1 MKSVRVFTDDP
12 ITDEDKKLILTSAI
26 QAPSAGCQL
35 LYTILDITDQNKKDR
50 LADLCDHQTFIAA
63 GQMVLIFCADCQ
75 KWDAFYKEAGI
86 SPRRPGAGDLLLQ
99 GHALSVGAKQQCIVG
114 DHRRVAAQKA
124 RRLCAVLPIGQTD
137 AVRKLPGGVPQEI
150 FSALIAERAQHKRQ
164 ILHRSDGL
172 VSAEARF
179 AHAVCEFAF
188 VGVAHVG
195 LCPVGNVSK
204 RDVPFAAFGLCF
216 LAEQAD
222 EHRHGFRSRRR
233 TVQIEFWAAIRVLSC
248 ALEKAQ
254 LVERLRSILRLR
266 ISSKRH
272 WYEPE
277 QQDERQQQTHDS
289 PIPFHFH
296 FSPLFDTYSTPDM
309 LEAAE
314 TRLYPPC
321 GAYTP

>member
-1 MKSVRVFTDDP
+1 MVCRG
-12 ITDEDKKLILTSAI
+12 KKRFDLILRQQIHACRVLLPVFLRKRERTLILLLVYLGSLLQKRGKI
-26 QAPSAGCQL
+26 QTC
-35 LYTILDITDQNKKDR
+35 R
-50 LADLCDHQTFIAA
+50 F
-63 GQMVLIFCADCQ
+63 
-75 KWDAFYKEAGI
+75 
-86 SPRRPGAGDLLLQ
+86 GAGDLLLQ

-179 AHAVCEFAF
+179 AHAVCEFVF

-233 TVQIEFWAAIRVLSC
+233 TVQIEFWAAIRVLPG

-277 QQDERQQQTHDS
+277 QQDERQQQAHDS